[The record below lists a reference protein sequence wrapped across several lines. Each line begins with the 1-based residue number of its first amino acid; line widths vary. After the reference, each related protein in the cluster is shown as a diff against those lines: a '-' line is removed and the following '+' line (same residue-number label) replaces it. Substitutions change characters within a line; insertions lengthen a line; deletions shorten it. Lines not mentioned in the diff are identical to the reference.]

1 MRIVPTEHIPHEAI
15 LADTLYTLD
24 GRVLLKAG
32 AKLTPKIIEKINAN
46 SIFTVYIHDEHSD
59 FEINRMVDPH
69 LRHQGMMLVK
79 SIFEAAGHRDTQGEW
94 KPLSIFEYLDDLNKL
109 VDDVLYD
116 LSSAKDAQL
125 EYIDIKNVDNYLYS
139 SAFNTAILSVLIGWE
154 AGLGNEMI
162 RHLFIGALFHDIGM
176 AIMDP
181 AITYKRGALT
191 KEDKMEIIM
200 HPKKGH
206 AYLKE
211 HAFLSAYVKAIA
223 FQHHEHLDGTGY
235 PTRMSGENIHQL
247 SQIVGIA
254 DIYDAMTSDRPYR
267 RALSPKEAVEYI
279 MGGAGRHYDLNL
291 VNIFVKKINPYPT
304 GSLVKLSDGRIAV
317 VDSVPKG
324 HPLRPDIRIISGT
337 KGNYQYEFVSLRENR
352 TLMID
357 KLHYSSDIN

>member
-1 MRIVPTEHIPHEAI
+1 MRIVPTELIPHDAI

-24 GRVLLKAG
+24 GRVLLKEG
-32 AKLTPKIIEKINAN
+32 AKLTPRMIEKINAN

-59 FEINRMVDPH
+59 VEINRMIDPH
-69 LRHQGMMLVK
+69 LRHQGMMLIREIFDAAGNRNTQGEWMPK
-79 SIFEAAGHRDTQGEW
+79 SIFEY
-94 KPLSIFEYLDDLNKL
+94 IDDLNKL
-109 VDDVLYD
+109 IDDALYD

-162 RHLFIGALFHDIGM
+162 RHLFTGAIFHDIGM
-176 AIMDP
+176 ALIDP
-181 AITYKRGALT
+181 EITYKRGELT
-191 KEDKMEIIM
+191 TEEKMEILM

-235 PTRMSGENIHQL
+235 PSRLNGETIHQL
-247 SQIVGIA
+247 AQIVGIA

-267 RALSPKEAVEYI
+267 RALAATEAIEYI
-279 MGGAGRHYDLNL
+279 MGGAGRHYDMNM
-291 VNIFVKKINPYPT
+291 VNIFVRKINPYPT
-304 GSLVKLSDGRIAV
+304 GSLVKLNTGQVAV
-317 VDSVPKG
+317 VDLVPKG
-324 HPLRPDIRIISGT
+324 FPLRPDIRIISGSP
-337 KGNYQYEFVSLRENR
+337 GNYAYEKVSLRENNAM
-352 TLMID
+352 TIEG
-357 KLHYSSDIN
+357 LHYSSEIK

>member
-1 MRIVPTEHIPHEAI
+1 MRIVPTELVPHNAI

-24 GRVLLKAG
+24 GRILLKAG
-32 AKLTPKIIEKINAN
+32 AALTPRMLEKINAN

-59 FEINRMVDPH
+59 HEINRMVDPH
-69 LRHQGMMLVK
+69 LRHQGMMLIRDIFDAAGNRNTQGEWMPK
-79 SIFEAAGHRDTQGEW
+79 SIFEYMDA
-94 KPLSIFEYLDDLNKL
+94 LNKL
-109 VDDVLYD
+109 TEDVLYD
-116 LSSAKDAQL
+116 LNSAKDAQL

-162 RHLFIGALFHDIGM
+162 RHLFVGAIFHDIGM

-181 AITYKRGALT
+181 SITYKRGELT
-191 KEDKMEIIM
+191 KEDKMEVLM

-223 FQHHEHLDGTGY
+223 LQHHEHLDGTGY
-235 PTRMSGENIHQL
+235 PTRADKETIHQL

-267 RALSPKEAVEYI
+267 RALTATEATEYI
-279 MGGAGRHYDLNL
+279 MGGAGRHYDMDL
-291 VNIFVKKINPYPT
+291 VNIFVRKINPYPT
-304 GSLVKLSDGRIAV
+304 GSLVKLNTGQVAV
-317 VDSVPKG
+317 VDNVPKG
-324 HPLRPDIRIISGT
+324 FPLRPDIRIISGT
-337 KGNYQYEFVSLRENR
+337 KGAYKYEAMSLRENNNV
-352 TLMID
+352 TIEG
-357 KLHYSSDIN
+357 LHFSSDI